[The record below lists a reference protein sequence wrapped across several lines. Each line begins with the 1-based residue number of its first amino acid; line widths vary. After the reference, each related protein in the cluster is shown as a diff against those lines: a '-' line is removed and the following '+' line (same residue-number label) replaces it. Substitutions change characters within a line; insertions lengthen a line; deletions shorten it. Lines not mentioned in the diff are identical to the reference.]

1 MDLGLSSTLRTA
13 PALCLLLGLG
23 RLHQRGTAR
32 PQRQARSFWA

>member
-23 RLHQRGTAR
+23 ACTSVAPRPSAR
-32 PQRQARSFWA
+32 